1 MSTFMSWL
9 FHRGRTD
16 AGSGEVTHTSRRLLE
31 EEIGQGQRMQSL
43 TTEDGP
49 DTGLTH
55 PSRGPLPLFVG
66 FEALAHRQNALFEGL
81 TPVHEKAA
89 LVSFVGMGITDPNR
103 YQDAATAFN
112 QLRLMAPAQE
122 GALIQGFSHKLREE
136 SKGSDFLYLHFGG
149 DPLSFGFLICAIIGG
164 GLMAGRKLG

>member
-16 AGSGEVTHTSRRLLE
+16 AGSGDVSRTSRPLLE

-49 DTGLTH
+49 DTGLTQR
-55 PSRGPLPLFVG
+55 SRGPLFVG

-89 LVSFVGMGITDPNR
+89 LISFVGMGITDPNR
-103 YQDAATAFN
+103 YEDVATAFN

-122 GALIQGFSHKLREE
+122 GALIQVFTHKLREE

-149 DPLSFGFLICAIIGG
+149 DPLSFGFLICVLTGG
-164 GLMAGRKLG
+164 GLMAGWKLG

>member
-9 FHRGRTD
+9 FHRGSTD
-16 AGSGEVTHTSRRLLE
+16 AGSGDVSRTSRRLLE

-49 DTGLTH
+49 DTGLTQR
-55 PSRGPLPLFVG
+55 SRGPLFVG

-89 LVSFVGMGITDPNR
+89 LVSFIGTGITDPNR
-103 YQDAATAFN
+103 YENASAAFN
-112 QLRLMAPAQE
+112 QLRLMAPTHE
-122 GALIQGFSHKLREE
+122 GALIQVFTQQLREE
-136 SKGSDFLYLHFGG
+136 STANDFLYLHFAG
-149 DPLSFGFLICAIIGG
+149 DPLSFGFLICALTGG
-164 GLMAGRKLG
+164 GLMAGWKLS